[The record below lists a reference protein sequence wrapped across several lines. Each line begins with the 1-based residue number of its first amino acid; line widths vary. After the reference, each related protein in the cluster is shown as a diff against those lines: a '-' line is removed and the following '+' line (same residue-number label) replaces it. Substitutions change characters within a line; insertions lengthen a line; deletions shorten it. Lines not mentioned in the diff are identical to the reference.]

1 MRLQVAQA
9 ICVTFRVNVIEND
22 IWPDSLDLSPSVLG
36 SFLRQ
41 AKLRC
46 GPALHMIWA
55 FYDVDSKIK
64 LVE

>member
-1 MRLQVAQA
+1 V
-9 ICVTFRVNVIEND
+9 IFRVNVIEND
-22 IWPDSLDLSPSVLG
+22 IRPDSVDLSPSVLG

-41 AKLRC
+41 AKSLC

-55 FYDVDSKIK
+55 VYDIDSKIK